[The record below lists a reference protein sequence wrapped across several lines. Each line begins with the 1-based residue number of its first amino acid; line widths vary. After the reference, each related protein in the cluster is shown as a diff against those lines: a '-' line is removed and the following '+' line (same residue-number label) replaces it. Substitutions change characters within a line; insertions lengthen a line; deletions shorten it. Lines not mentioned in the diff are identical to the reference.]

1 MSSSFRRLP
10 YNFAAIEAKLAALRK
25 RGRNFALVI
34 VAESVKTE
42 GGQSITAVHGGGAQA
57 MQTYGG
63 IGHYIGAELAKRS
76 GAETRVTVL
85 GHVQR
90 GGTPE
95 PKDRILGSAFG
106 VHAVDLIAAGKFD
119 RMVALECAPGHRR
132 ADPRRQSR
140 GRRPSIPP
148 VPSVKTARGLGI
160 RLWRLD

>member
-1 MSSSFRRLP
+1 
-10 YNFAAIEAKLAALRK
+10 
-25 RGRNFALVI
+25 LVV

-63 IGHYIGAELAKRS
+63 IGHYIGAELAKRC

-119 RMVALECAPGHRR
+119 RMVAWNARQVIDVPILSAIQGAATVDPGG
-132 ADPRRQSR
+132 AL
-140 GRRPSIPP
+140 
-148 VPSVKTARGLGI
+148 VKTARGLGI
-160 RLWRLD
+160 SFGD